1 LTWYNIY
8 ITLVSTTI
16 IKGVNM
22 ENSEVNIFDLFGD
35 IPELKEALAE
45 IEKLEPLEQFNFKEI

>member
-1 LTWYNIY
+1 
-8 ITLVSTTI
+8 
-16 IKGVNM
+16 M